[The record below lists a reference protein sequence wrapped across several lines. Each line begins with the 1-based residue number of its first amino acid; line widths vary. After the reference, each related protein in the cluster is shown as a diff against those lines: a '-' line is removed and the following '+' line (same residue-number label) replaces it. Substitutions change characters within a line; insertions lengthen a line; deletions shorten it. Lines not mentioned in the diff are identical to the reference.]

1 MYDPSRHIAL
11 ISTDWDADAVRRAI
25 QQIVDDAAARF
36 DPAAFWLSHPQDEG
50 VPDGNASLYFG
61 AAGVLWALDFLKR
74 EGAATHELDVA
85 SFLPRLLEVAR
96 QQYAFLAPMSQ
107 IEPRRPSYLFGD
119 TPVLLMMIR
128 AGTSGASDELF
139 ARIEDNLDL
148 PVLELMW
155 GFAGNMLACLFAAE
169 MTGEPRWRDLY
180 LAQAGRL
187 LDELEDTDHGPLW
200 TQHLYG
206 QTRKFLGPVH
216 GYAGNMLALLRGWDW
231 LSDADRSRIR
241 QAIAA
246 TLEANA
252 QRDEMGVNWPAVV
265 PADPTKVPVQHCHG
279 AAGMV
284 TALADRHVASPPLL
298 ALLQAGAELVGR
310 AGPLAKGSNLC
321 HGTGG
326 NGFAF
331 LKLHQLT
338 GEPVWRN
345 RARAFAMTAIDQ
357 CRAAKA
363 EHGRGRHA
371 LWTGDIG
378 LACFLHEC
386 LRGSARFPTVDVF

>member
-1 MYDPSRHIAL
+1 MYDPSRHLAL
-11 ISTDWDADAVRRAI
+11 ISTDWDPDAARCAI
-25 QQIVDDAAARF
+25 QEIVDDAATRF
-36 DPAAFWLSHPQDEG
+36 DPDGLWPSHPLDEG

-74 EGAATHELDVA
+74 EGAAEHELDIA
-85 SFLPRLLEVAR
+85 SLLPRLLEVAR
-96 QQYAFLAPMSQ
+96 QQFAFVAPMSQ

-119 TPVLLMMIR
+119 VPVLLMMIR
-128 AGTSGASDELF
+128 AGASGAADELF
-139 ARIEDNLDL
+139 GRIEDNLDL

-155 GFAGNMLACLFAAE
+155 GFAGNMLACLFAAK
-169 MTGEPRWRDLY
+169 MTGESRWRELY
-180 LAQAGRL
+180 LAQARRL
-187 LDELEDTDHGPLW
+187 LDELEDSDQGPLW
-200 TQHLYG
+200 TQDLYG

-231 LSDADRSRIR
+231 LSDADQSRIR
-241 QAIAA
+241 QAIPA
-246 TLEANA
+246 TLQANA
-252 QRDEMGVNWPAVV
+252 QRDEMGVNWPGVV
-265 PADPTKVPVQHCHG
+265 PADPTKLLVQHCHG
-279 AAGMV
+279 AGGMV

-298 ALLQAGAELVGR
+298 ALLQSGAELVWR

-331 LKLHQLT
+331 LKLHALT
-338 GEPVWRN
+338 GDPIWLD
-345 RARAFAMTAIDQ
+345 RARAFAMHGIDQ

-363 EHGRGRHA
+363 EYGRGRYS
-371 LWTGDIG
+371 LWTGDVG

-386 LRGSARFPTVDVF
+386 LSGSARFPTIDVF